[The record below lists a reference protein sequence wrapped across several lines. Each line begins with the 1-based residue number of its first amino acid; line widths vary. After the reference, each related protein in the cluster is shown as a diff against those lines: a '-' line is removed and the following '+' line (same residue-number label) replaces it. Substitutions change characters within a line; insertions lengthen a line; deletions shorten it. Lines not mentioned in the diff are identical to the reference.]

1 VRVTDC
7 TFDGVADA
15 DVLEHVRD
23 LVLTD
28 VRQNGR
34 MRNERITR

>member
-7 TFDGVADA
+7 TFDGVSEA

-34 MRNERITR
+34 TRNEHITK